1 MGILALILFG
11 LIAGAI
17 AKLLMPG
24 DDPGG
29 SGAMGLIVTI
39 AIGIIG
45 SFVGGFLGSLLGFG
59 GITGFDARSMIIAVV
74 GAVVFLAIWRA
85 VSGGGFRRTA

>member
-45 SFVGGFLGSLLGFG
+45 SFVGGFLGSVLGFG
-59 GITGFDARSMIIAVV
+59 GITGLDVRSMIIAVV

-85 VSGGGFRRTA
+85 VSGGGLRRTA